1 MRRLLVSAAL
11 AALCL
16 ASPLA
21 AAAEARARFAPAPI
35 QDHVSL
41 SLSAEDWVKTD
52 TAEVTLAVEAAS
64 PGGDAG
70 SARGDVM
77 KAAQSVAD
85 APWQV
90 IRFDRQQ
97 DQAGLDH
104 WQAVLRARL
113 PEAKL
118 GGLGERARKSSRP
131 GLQVRI
137 DQVDFAPTLAETE
150 LVRAKLRAEIYRR
163 ATEELAQANKSFPDR
178 GYRISGID
186 FQESRQPVPMNAAMN
201 AEAKFMA
208 RDDAGG
214 GLDVQQ
220 KLRLTARVNLATLVK

>member
-1 MRRLLVSAAL
+1 MRRLLASASL
-11 AALCL
+11 AAVCF
-16 ASPLA
+16 AAPLA
-21 AAAEARARFAPAPI
+21 AQAQFAPAPV

-41 SLSAEDWVKTD
+41 TLSAEDWVKTD
-52 TAEVTLAVEAAS
+52 TAEVTLGVEAAA
-64 PGGDAG
+64 PGGEAG

-104 WQAVLRARL
+104 WQAVLRARMA
-113 PEAKL
+113 EARL
-118 GGLGERARKSSRP
+118 GGLGERARKASRP

-137 DQVDFAPTLAETE
+137 DQVEFTPTLAESE
-150 LVRAKLRAEIYRR
+150 AVRAKLRAEIYKR
-163 ATEELAQANKSFPDR
+163 ATDELAQANKSFPDR

-186 FQESRQPVPMNAAMN
+186 FQDSRQPMPLQAPMN

-220 KLRLTARVNLATLVK
+220 KLRITAQVNLATVVK